1 MSYAFRGRCW
11 SRLESAGK
19 VMEGVSCGRAS
30 ERSVF
35 EPFIMQGYSELTRGV
50 PNTTTTFSVE
60 EVSTVHT
67 KISQP
72 GISWRNVI
80 HDTDLSISLDS
91 RICFSKY
98 DYKIYCPSQDPQA
111 ERPGF

>member
-1 MSYAFRGRCW
+1 MLFADDVGVASKAPEKSWKVLVVAVQVSAAF
-11 SRLESAGK
+11 
-19 VMEGVSCGRAS
+19 
-30 ERSVF
+30 F

-91 RICFSKY
+91 RICNAWGSFSKY
-98 DYKIYCPSQDPQA
+98 DYKIYCLS
-111 ERPGF
+111 